1 MIEPEVAFADLA
13 ANADLAEQ
21 SLSSVIRRFRTAA
34 LTIWRSSMNVARD
47 S

>member
-21 SLSSVIRRFRTAA
+21 FLSSVIQGC
-34 LTIWRSSMNVARD
+34 
-47 S
+47 